1 VELSVVVPVHNE
13 AENAARLLAEIGA
26 ALDGVVD
33 YEVLFVD
40 DGSTDGTPRR
50 LTEAARSFPRLRV
63 LRHARCCGQSA
74 AIRTGVEAAR
84 APWVAT
90 LDGDGQND
98 PADVPRLLEL
108 VRSDGGRR
116 PDLIIGQRVARHD
129 SFVRRLSSRIANGV
143 RARLLRDATLDTGCG
158 LKLFARDAF
167 LALPF
172 FDHMHRFLPALFLR
186 RGARVRSVPVR
197 HRPRWSGRSH
207 YGVRNRLWIGIVD
220 LFGVLWLLRRMARPE
235 VTEVQAGSFEPRL

>member
-13 AENAARLLAEIGA
+13 AENAAPLLAEIGA

-40 DGSTDGTPRR
+40 DGSTDDTPRR
-50 LTEAARSFPRLRV
+50 LAEAARSFPRLRV

-74 AIRTGVEAAR
+74 AIRTGVQAAR
-84 APWVAT
+84 ALWVAT

-108 VRSDGGRR
+108 VRSDGL
-116 PDLIIGQRVARHD
+116 PQLEVVIGQRVTRHD
-129 SFVRRLSSRIANGV
+129 SFVRRVSSRIANGV

-186 RGARVRSVPVR
+186 QGARVRSVPVR

-207 YGVRNRLWIGIVD
+207 YGVGNRLWIGIVD
-220 LFGVLWLLRRMARPE
+220 LFGVVWLLRRMTRPE
-235 VTEVQAGSFEPRL
+235 VTEGPSAFLEPRS

>member
-1 VELSVVVPVHNE
+1 MPPVELSVVVPVHNE
-13 AENAARLLAEIGA
+13 AENAAPLLAEIGA

-40 DGSTDGTPRR
+40 DGSTDETPRR
-50 LTEAARSFPRLRV
+50 LAEAARSCPRLRV
-63 LRHARCCGQSA
+63 LRHARRFGQSA
-74 AIRTGVEAAR
+74 AIRTGVQAAR

-108 VRSDGGRR
+108 VRSDGLRR
-116 PDLIIGQRVARHD
+116 TELVIGQRVMRHD
-129 SFVRRLSSRIANGV
+129 SFVRRVSSRIANGV
-143 RARLLRDATLDTGCG
+143 RARLLRDATVDTGCG

-172 FDHMHRFLPALFLR
+172 FDHMHRFLPALFMR
-186 RGARVRSVPVR
+186 RGSQVRSVPVR
-197 HRPRWSGRSH
+197 HRPRRSGRSH
-207 YGVRNRLWIGIVD
+207 YGVGNRLWIGIVD
-220 LFGVLWLLRRMARPE
+220 LFGVLWLLRRMTNPE
-235 VTEVQAGSFEPRL
+235 VTEERQSS

>member
-13 AENAARLLAEIGA
+13 AENAAPLLAEIGA

-40 DGSTDGTPRR
+40 DGSTDETPRR
-50 LTEAARSFPRLRV
+50 LAEATRSFPRLRV
-63 LRHARCCGQSA
+63 LRHARRCGQSA
-74 AIRTGVEAAR
+74 AIRTGVQAAR

-108 VRSDGGRR
+108 VRSDR
-116 PDLIIGQRVARHD
+116 PQRTELIIGQRVMRHD
-129 SFVRRLSSRIANGV
+129 SFVRRASSRIANGV
-143 RARLLRDATLDTGCG
+143 RARLLRDATADTGCG
-158 LKLFARDAF
+158 LKLFPRDAF

-197 HRPRWSGRSH
+197 HRPRRSGRSH
-207 YGVRNRLWIGIVD
+207 YGVGNRLWIGIID
-220 LFGVLWLLRRMARPE
+220 LFGVLWLLRRMTGPE
-235 VTEVQAGSFEPRL
+235 ATEERQSS